1 MTQGRVAQIINNVNF
16 SDINSLVSHGR
27 DMDYIARH
35 YHMDLALAWALRLEG
50 KPDQEKF
57 KELGWGLRTWDQW
70 NFNECL
76 PREIPGDSEAYFT
89 GVMNDSETTGPG
101 EYRRNS
107 LLTHCFISQNPA
119 ILFLILW
126 PAAALS
132 LMYAFSL
139 S

>member
-1 MTQGRVAQIINNVNF
+1 MT
-16 SDINSLVSHGR
+16 S
-27 DMDYIARH
+27 
-35 YHMDLALAWALRLEG
+35 
-50 KPDQEKF
+50 K
-57 KELGWGLRTWDQW
+57 
-70 NFNECL
+70 
-76 PREIPGDSEAYFT
+76 AYFT
-89 GVMNDSETTGPG
+89 GAMNDSETTGPG

-139 S
+139 SENVNPLILRQGRQTGNYISLLGPSRWTLAHCKKAGFDIF